1 MMREGGAGLV
11 LVVRHPETEAN
22 AARRYLGASESP
34 YTPLGASQAA
44 ELAALIAAWC
54 PDRIYTSPRERAL
67 AVAHAAAG
75 SAIPLTVLDG
85 IAEIDF
91 GCAEQMTA
99 GEMQAAGLSL
109 DYPGLPGL
117 DGTTVCGESWASFEQ
132 RVSEAGERFAAHA
145 GRTAVVA
152 HGGVVRVL
160 MMSWLGLDA
169 RAAFRLAVT
178 NGVGALFGFEDGYA
192 RLLAFGPAELLCT
205 V

>member
-1 MMREGGAGLV
+1 MSEARTGLV

-22 AARRYLGASESP
+22 AARRYVGASESP

-54 PDRIYTSPRERAL
+54 PDRIYTSPRERAC
-67 AVAHAAAG
+67 AVARAAAG
-75 SAIPLTVLDG
+75 GVIPLTVLDAIG
-85 IAEIDF
+85 EIDF

-99 GEMQAAGLSL
+99 DEMQAAGFSL

-117 DGTTVCGESWASFEQ
+117 EGTTLCGESWTSFEQ
-132 RVSEAGERFAAHA
+132 RVSEAGERLAADA
-145 GRTAVVA
+145 GRTAVVT

-169 RAAFRLAVT
+169 HAAFRLAVT
-178 NGVGALFGFEDGYA
+178 NGVGALIGFEDGYA

>member
-22 AARRYLGASESP
+22 AARRYVGASESP

-54 PDRIYTSPRERAL
+54 PDRIYTSPRERAC
-67 AVAHAAAG
+67 AVARAAAG

-99 GEMQAAGLSL
+99 DEMQAAGFSL

-117 DGTTVCGESWASFEQ
+117 EGTTLCGESWTSFEQ
-132 RVSEAGERFAAHA
+132 RVSEAGERLAADA
-145 GRTAVVA
+145 GRTAVVT

-169 RAAFRLAVT
+169 HAAFRLAVT
-178 NGVGALFGFEDGYA
+178 NGVGALIGFEDGYA